1 MRGSFLIFQDISGLT
16 VEGPAYRYV
25 LYRHLIY
32 KKSKSSNNMDDLSYV
47 AAVDLGAT
55 HLRTGIVDEDGK
67 ILAFSQNE
75 VNDLTNGMDIQLLI
89 CTMIDELSR
98 TSRVSPQAVGI
109 STAGPVDLK
118 TGSVVGSPN
127 MKCERIFLSGPL
139 QERFNV
145 PVRMMTDCKAGVLG
159 EYYFGGAKDAAT
171 LVYLTFSTGIGAGVL
186 DRGKLLCGSNGN
198 ASEAG
203 HFLVDTTWDLPCGCG
218 GIGHWEA
225 YASGT
230 GIPNFFRAWSLDRI
244 ECDPKPMMNAGQI
257 LYAAEQGNPLFISF
271 CGELAKI
278 NGRGLSSVIAAY
290 NPDLIV
296 LDGPIVRNYPALIAK
311 KMTEYMDRYLPA
323 PEIRI
328 SALEGKA
335 PLLGASVA
343 AFKALAPVKI

>member
-1 MRGSFLIFQDISGLT
+1 
-16 VEGPAYRYV
+16 
-25 LYRHLIY
+25 
-32 KKSKSSNNMDDLSYV
+32 MDDHTYV

-55 HLRTGIVDEDGK
+55 HLRAGIVDEEGTA
-67 ILAFSQNE
+67 LAFSQNE
-75 VNDLTNGMDIQLLI
+75 VKDLTSAADIQILI
-89 CTMIDELSR
+89 SDMILDLGRS
-98 TSRVSPQAVGI
+98 TGITPKAIGI

-139 QERFNV
+139 QEKFGI

-186 DRGKLLCGSNGN
+186 DRSRLLCGSNGN

-203 HFLVDTTWDLPCGCG
+203 HLLVDTTWNLPCGCG
-218 GIGHWEA
+218 GTGQWEA

-230 GIPNFFRAWSLDRI
+230 GIPNFFRVWSEDRI
-244 ECDPKPMMNAGQI
+244 DCNPKPSMNAGQI
-257 LYAAEQGNPLFISF
+257 LYAAEHGSPLFCSF
-271 CGELAKI
+271 AEELAKI
-278 NGRGLSSVIAAY
+278 NGRGLSSVVAAY
-290 NPDLIV
+290 NPDLII
-296 LDGPIVRNYPALIAK
+296 LDGPVVRNYPALIAK
-311 KMTEYMDRYLPA
+311 KMTECMDHYLTM

-335 PLLGASVA
+335 PLLGASVS
-343 AFKALAPVKI
+343 AFKAARVEKIDRIL

>member
-1 MRGSFLIFQDISGLT
+1 MSN
-16 VEGPAYRYV
+16 
-25 LYRHLIY
+25 
-32 KKSKSSNNMDDLSYV
+32 KSTSSSTMDDHSYV

-55 HLRTGIVDEDGK
+55 NLRAGIIDEEGK

-75 VNDLTNGMDIQLLI
+75 VKDLQSAADIQLLI
-89 CTMIDELSR
+89 CSMLADISE
-98 TSRVSPQAVGI
+98 TSGITPKAIGI

-127 MKCERIFLSGPL
+127 IKCERIFLSGPL
-139 QERFNV
+139 QERFEI

-159 EYYFGGAKDAAT
+159 EYYFGGAKDAET

-186 DRGKLLCGSNGN
+186 ERGKLLCGSNGN

-203 HFLVDTTWDLPCGCG
+203 HFFVDTTWNLPCGCG

-230 GIPNFFRAWSLDRI
+230 GTPYFFRVWSEDRI
-244 ECDPKPMMNAGQI
+244 DCDPKPSMNAGQI
-257 LYAAEQGNPLFISF
+257 LYAAEHGSPLFCSF
-271 CGELAKI
+271 VEELAKI
-278 NGRGLSSVIAAY
+278 NGRGLSSVVAAY

-296 LDGPIVRNYPALIAK
+296 LDGPIIRNYPALIAK
-311 KMTEYMDRYLPA
+311 KMAACIDHYLTI
-323 PEIRI
+323 PEIHI

-335 PLLGASVA
+335 PLLGASVS
-343 AFKALAPVKI
+343 AFKAVRMK

>member
-1 MRGSFLIFQDISGLT
+1 MKYLMS
-16 VEGPAYRYV
+16 
-25 LYRHLIY
+25 
-32 KKSKSSNNMDDLSYV
+32 KKSKSSNKMDDHTYV

-55 HLRTGIVDEDGK
+55 HLRGGIVDEEGT
-67 ILAFSQNE
+67 IEAFSQNE
-75 VNDLTNGMDIQLLI
+75 VKDLISAADIRTLI
-89 CTMIDELSR
+89 CSMISDLSKNSGI
-98 TSRVSPQAVGI
+98 TPEAIGI

-139 QERFNV
+139 QEKFGI

-198 ASEAG
+198 ASEVG
-203 HFLVDTTWDLPCGCG
+203 HFLVDTTWNLPCGCG

-225 YASGT
+225 YASGN
-230 GIPNFFRAWSLDRI
+230 GIPNFFRAWGEDHI
-244 ECDPKPMMNAGQI
+244 ESDPKPSMNAGQI
-257 LYAAEQGNPLFISF
+257 LYTADHGSPLFSSF
-271 CGELAKI
+271 AEELAKI
-278 NGRGLSSVIAAY
+278 NGRGLSSVVAAY
-290 NPDLIV
+290 NPDMIV
-296 LDGPIVRNYPALIAK
+296 LDGPVVRNYPVLIAK
-311 KMTEYMDRYLPA
+311 KMTECMDHYLTM

-335 PLLGASVA
+335 PLLGASVV
-343 AFKALAPVKI
+343 AFKALGPDKI